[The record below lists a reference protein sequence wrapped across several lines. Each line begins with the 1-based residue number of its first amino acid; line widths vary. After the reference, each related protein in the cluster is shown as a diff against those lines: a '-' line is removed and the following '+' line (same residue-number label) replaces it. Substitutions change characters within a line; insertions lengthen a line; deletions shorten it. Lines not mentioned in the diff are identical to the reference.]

1 MLPVLE
7 QHIRNRIDQSRPGRE
22 WPGQSNLVVEEAQL
36 ADVLAQFTPVRVK
49 RNELLLR
56 EGDVCRLCYF
66 VVKGCIQVFTHDRRA
81 APRNGEESTRDIVVE
96 NNWVTELSSFGNQRP
111 ANENLRAVEPSH
123 LLAIGFDSF
132 QQLVQTVPT
141 FEQIYRQ
148 IIEQSYVNS
157 VFRLNTFV
165 AMDALERIRWMR
177 EYQPKLL
184 TRLSSK
190 LVASYLG
197 ISPETY
203 SRLKAKL

>member
-7 QHIRNRIDQSRPGRE
+7 QHIRNRIGLARPGSSRME
-22 WPGQSNLVVEEAQL
+22 QWGTKIDDAQL
-36 ADVLAQFTPVRVK
+36 AEVLSHFTLIRVK

-56 EGDVCRLCYF
+56 EGDVCRFCYF
-66 VVKGCIQVFTHDRRA
+66 VVKGCIQVFTHDS
-81 APRNGEESTRDIVVE
+81 NSEESTRDIVVE
-96 NNWVTELSSFGNQRP
+96 NNWVTELFSFGNQHP
-111 ANENLRAVEPSH
+111 ANENLRAVEPGY
-123 LLAIGFDSF
+123 LLAIGFESF

-148 IIEQSYVNS
+148 IIEQSYVSS

-197 ISPETY
+197 ISAETY

>member
-1 MLPVLE
+1 MVSVLE
-7 QHIRNRIDQSRPGRE
+7 QHIRNRINASRLGYE
-22 WPGQSNLVVEEAQL
+22 WSGTAPDDAQL
-36 ADVLAQFTPVRVK
+36 AEVLSHFTFLKVK
-49 RNELLLR
+49 RNEILLR
-56 EGDVCRLCYF
+56 EGEVCRLCYF
-66 VVKGCIQVFTHDRRA
+66 VVKGCVQVFTTDRT
-81 APRNGEESTRDIVVE
+81 GEESTRDIVVE
-96 NNWVTELSSFGNQRP
+96 NNWVTELFSFGNQRP
-111 ANENLRAVEPSH
+111 ANENLRTVELSH
-123 LLAIGFDSF
+123 LLAIGFESF
-132 QQLVQTVPT
+132 QHLVQTIPT

-148 IIEQSYVNS
+148 IIEQSYINS

-165 AMDALERIRWMR
+165 AMDALERIQWMR